1 MAPGQVPYQAT
12 SWRDAHPFFLLS
24 PLMGFLSRAWGRLR
38 GPGPP
43 EPWLVGAI
51 MGTDDVEAGLEVK
64 AEAPLAAH
72 CALGNRH
79 HRGQADHSRAP
90 GEDGEASWGVC
101 LDQKADSPLLGAWGH
116 SDDDDEEY
124 SEDAALSVPRGWVS
138 GHRDGQPARLPPSP
152 PIRTLQASDKNPGE
166 EAAEEEGVAEDRG
179 VTKFSYPV
187 SHCECWPGVGEE
199 DGDAVEKEA
208 PGTPPSPF
216 FPGSKPST
224 WVYCPGEGT
233 DQATEEEKKP
243 GNREAQ
249 KSSIAPSSSASKL
262 RAWEYRPGE
271 ESEDDDEKAHG
282 AAEKGQAGPEPHS
295 PVPAQRLLHGAWEDQ
310 PRENTEEKDD
320 EDKDNPVGVAE
331 KEEGAEGSF
340 SIPPSTS
347 AFLKNWVCRP
357 GEDTEEEEDEDS
369 ESEWAEEDGE
379 AEVSSSTPPTGAF
392 SKAWVCRPGEDT
404 EEEEEDED
412 RESEWAEEDGEA
424 EVSSSAPTAG
434 AFLKAW
440 VYRPGE
446 DTEEEEEE
454 EEQEEEE
461 DHNNDNKGDD
471 SGAADWALGPSLQA
485 QHALRGW
492 LDHPGEETEEEE
504 AAEEWGEAEPCHF
517 RVAFYLPGQKP
528 PPPWTPPKLPGR
540 LQRRLRF
547 SEPRTWDPDPE
558 TPLKARKVRFS
569 EKVTVHFLTV
579 WAGPAQAA
587 RRGPWEEF
595 ARDRSRFAR
604 RIAQAQE
611 ELGPYLTPAARARA
625 WTRLRNP
632 PASLA
637 PPPAPPDTLASSPA
651 QATPLS
657 HAVATPSPS
666 PPGSPESP
674 SLDLDGRRG

>member
-124 SEDAALSVPRGWVS
+124 
-138 GHRDGQPARLPPSP
+138 
-152 PIRTLQASDKNPGE
+152 T
-166 EAAEEEGVAEDRG
+166 
-179 VTKFSYPV
+179 
-187 SHCECWPGVGEE
+187 
-199 DGDAVEKEA
+199 
-208 PGTPPSPF
+208 
-216 FPGSKPST
+216 
-224 WVYCPGEGT
+224 
-233 DQATEEEKKP
+233 
-243 GNREAQ
+243 
-249 KSSIAPSSSASKL
+249 SKL

-412 RESEWAEEDGEA
+412 R
-424 EVSSSAPTAG
+424 